1 MILSVTRQNL
11 RTERGMLG
19 CAPGRARSEQICTS
33 TSSKGGLVRQLEE
46 ARFLMHD
53 DNIPGASRNCKFS
66 TSACSLFLQPSK
78 REKGVSAQANSVL
91 DPDYLDAM
99 VEKMLRG
106 KHGARLEFLRKRSLP
121 NLPED
126 KPGVREDVV
135 KDWNHIH
142 ETVRDLGVPEI
153 ADVIGGQIFAGANGS
168 TLCTTSLAYQ
178 LADNLEMFT
187 DSEICHIIKV
197 IKGWPREVIDSESL
211 NKILSSLDGL
221 AAKRCESWENT
232 ERLKLALIWASYSFR
247 PSQVEFCRASLQLA
261 SESLSSLSLPSLL
274 QYLLLV
280 SYRADDREIILESFE
295 SLEEVANI
303 LETNFHKLTEMEVAV
318 AYSALHHLSPG
329 VTKGLRERIHRTYGF
344 RL

>member
-1 MILSVTRQNL
+1 LLDSLLQEKMAEFRMIRRMAFSATRHINSQHTCSTESKNYHKNPEKKVLLSPLPLKNQ
-11 RTERGMLG
+11 
-19 CAPGRARSEQICTS
+19 PS
-33 TSSKGGLVRQLEE
+33 
-46 ARFLMHD
+46 
-53 DNIPGASRNCKFS
+53 CKFS
-66 TSACSLFLQPSK
+66 TTVCSLFLQPSK
-78 REKGVSAQANSVL
+78 REKGVSAQANAVL
-91 DPDYLDAM
+91 DSDYLDAM

-106 KHGARLEFLRKRSLP
+106 KHGTRLEFLRKRSLP

-232 ERLKLALIWASYSFR
+232 ERLQLALIWASYSFR
-247 PSQVEFCRASLQLA
+247 PSQVEFCRASLQLSA
-261 SESLSSLSLPSLL
+261 ESLSSLSLPSLL

-295 SLEEVANI
+295 NIEEVANI
-303 LETNFHKLTEMEVAV
+303 LETNFHKLTETEVAV

-329 VTKGLRERIHRTYGF
+329 VTKGLGERIHRTYGF

>member
-1 MILSVTRQNL
+1 MIHN
-11 RTERGMLG
+11 
-19 CAPGRARSEQICTS
+19 APKTS
-33 TSSKGGLVRQLEE
+33 TKC
-46 ARFLMHD
+46 
-53 DNIPGASRNCKFS
+53 NFS
-66 TSACSLFLQPSK
+66 TTLGTPFLQPSK
-78 REKGVSAQANSVL
+78 RGKGLSAQSNAVL

-106 KHGARLEFLRKRSLP
+106 KHGTRLEFLKKRSLP
-121 NLPED
+121 NLAED

-178 LADNLEMFT
+178 LADNFEMFT
-187 DSEICHIIKV
+187 DSELRHIISV

-211 NKILSSLDGL
+211 NKVLSSLDGL
-221 AAKRCESWENT
+221 AAKRCESWVET
-232 ERLKLALIWASYSFR
+232 ERLQLALIWASYSFR
-247 PSQVEFCRASLQLA
+247 PSQSEFCRACLKLA
-261 SESLSSLSLPSLL
+261 ASSLPSLPLPSLL

-280 SYRADDREIILESFE
+280 SYRADDKDIVLES
-295 SLEEVANI
+295 LQAGGAMEEVTATI
-303 LETNFHKLTEMEVAV
+303 ETNFHRLTETEVAV
-318 AYSALHHLSPG
+318 VYSALNHLS
-329 VTKGLRERIHRTYGF
+329 TDLAKGLGEKIHRTYGF

>member
-1 MILSVTRQNL
+1 
-11 RTERGMLG
+11 
-19 CAPGRARSEQICTS
+19 
-33 TSSKGGLVRQLEE
+33 
-46 ARFLMHD
+46 
-53 DNIPGASRNCKFS
+53 
-66 TSACSLFLQPSK
+66 
-78 REKGVSAQANSVL
+78 
-91 DPDYLDAM
+91 M
-99 VEKMLRG
+99 VDKMLRG

-232 ERLKLALIWASYSFR
+232 ERLQLALIWASYSFR
-247 PSQVEFCRASLQLA
+247 PSQVEFCRASLQLSA
-261 SESLSSLSLPSLL
+261 ESLSSLSLPSLL

-295 SLEEVANI
+295 NIEEVANI
-303 LETNFHKLTEMEVAV
+303 LETNFHKLTETEVAV

-329 VTKGLRERIHRTYGF
+329 VTKGLGERIHKTYGF

>member
-1 MILSVTRQNL
+1 MVFSATRHINSQHVCSTESQNYQRNPEKKVLLSPLPSKNL
-11 RTERGMLG
+11 
-19 CAPGRARSEQICTS
+19 PS
-33 TSSKGGLVRQLEE
+33 
-46 ARFLMHD
+46 
-53 DNIPGASRNCKFS
+53 CKFS
-66 TSACSLFLQPSK
+66 TTACSLFLQPSK
-78 REKGVSAQANSVL
+78 REKGVSAQANAAL

-187 DSEICHIIKV
+187 ESEICHIIKV

-232 ERLKLALIWASYSFR
+232 ERLQLALIWASYSFR
-247 PSQVEFCRASLQLA
+247 PSQVEFCRASLQLSA
-261 SESLSSLSLPSLL
+261 ESLSSLSLPSLL

-280 SYRADDREIILESFE
+280 SYRADDREIILDSFE
-295 SLEEVANI
+295 NIEEVANI
-303 LETNFHKLTEMEVAV
+303 LETNFHKLTETEVAV

-329 VTKGLRERIHRTYGF
+329 VTKGLGERIHRTYGF